1 VFEKQYLHMGKETVE
16 KEDWKLGTI
25 FWFAVVVWFS
35 SSLLSQAVYMAF
47 YGVPYDAIVLL
58 KQFGPLYY
66 AVMIVE
72 LFIWAG
78 LASVFVMKVARKIV
92 PNQQTPV
99 TTA

>member
-1 VFEKQYLHMGKETVE
+1 MGNETVE
-16 KEDWKLGTI
+16 KEDWNLGTI

-66 AVMIVE
+66 AVLIVE
-72 LFIWAG
+72 MFIWAG
-78 LASVFVMKVARKIV
+78 LASVLVMKVARKFV
-92 PNQQTPV
+92 PNHQTSV
-99 TTA
+99 SIA